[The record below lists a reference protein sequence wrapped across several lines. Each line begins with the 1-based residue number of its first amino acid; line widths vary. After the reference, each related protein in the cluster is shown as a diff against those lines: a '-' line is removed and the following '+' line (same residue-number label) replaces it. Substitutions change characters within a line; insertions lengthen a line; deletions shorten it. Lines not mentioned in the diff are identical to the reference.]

1 MKLSQINL
9 AKPVIAITI
18 ITAATIGT
26 AQADTLYGLYADANY
41 WQTDVTSS
49 LDNNAN
55 NNAIEYD
62 EQAQT
67 MVSASLEH
75 FIPVLPNVRLRH
87 TTLNAETAKNKA
99 ANNINTAE
107 LALSNT
113 DAIAYYEVLDNLVS
127 LDLGVG
133 AKIIEGDISQAN
145 NKTDL
150 NKTLPMGYASVG
162 AKLPF
167 TGLSAKAELGV
178 AKGSDANATDAQ
190 AEIKYKFIDNLAF
203 DLGAK
208 LGYRMLEVNYDDV
221 NKKPLN
227 NEFKGPYAGV
237 ELHF

>member
-9 AKPVIAITI
+9 AKPAMAVTI
-18 ITAATIGT
+18 ITTATIGT

-75 FIPVLPNVRLRH
+75 FVPVVPNVRLRH
-87 TTLNAETAKNKA
+87 TTLNAETAKN
-99 ANNINTAE
+99 NVNTAE

-150 NKTLPMGYASVG
+150 SKTLPIGYASV
-162 AKLPF
+162 AASLPF

-178 AKGSDANATDAQ
+178 AKGTDANATDAQ
-190 AEIKYKFIDNLAF
+190 AEIKYKFIENLAF

-208 LGYRMLEVNYDDV
+208 LGYRMLEINYDDV